1 MRLAESA
8 IAKLLSESMNRK
20 RLREGIG
27 LPVLESTSK
36 DNLVNV
42 ESALKVPDP
51 NLSSH
56 RPLKLHELKKAEPQ
70 SFPDEGESD
79 IVVKLVRLF
88 RSEIEEY
95 DATSEQFQLLIAS
108 LLRVLHPATYED
120 LSKVPEPKK
129 STSSKESTSPHESS
143 SPEESTPNETNFD
156 PWVNT
161 IINDFI
167 GEEEQSR
174 EHPPES
180 SSAPS
185 R

>member
-1 MRLAESA
+1 L
-8 IAKLLSESMNRK
+8 K
-20 RLREGIG
+20 
-27 LPVLESTSK
+27 STSK
-36 DNLVNV
+36 DSLFNV
-42 ESALKVPDP
+42 ESALKVLDP

-56 RPLKLHELKKAEPQ
+56 RPLKLHELKNAIPEPL
-70 SFPDEGESD
+70 PDEGDSAKK
-79 IVVKLVRLF
+79 VKLVRLF

-120 LSKVPEPKK
+120 LLNAPKPKK
-129 STSSKESTSPHESS
+129 STSSKESTSPNESS

-156 PWVNT
+156 PWVDT

-167 GEEEQSR
+167 GEEKQSR